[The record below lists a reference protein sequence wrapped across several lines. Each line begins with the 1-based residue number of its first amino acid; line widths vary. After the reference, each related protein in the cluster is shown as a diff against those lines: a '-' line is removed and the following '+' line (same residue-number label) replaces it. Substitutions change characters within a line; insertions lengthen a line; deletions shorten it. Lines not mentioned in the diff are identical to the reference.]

1 MLLSTTPRSAHHLHR
16 CTLLA
21 LAAAAVLHGGAAHAQ
36 TAPVPAV
43 SPGAVQQQQQQEQER
58 RAQEERLRRGQPAT
72 ELNIPRTADTAAP
85 ASGSVAVT
93 RFEVDTSAILAPADI
108 NAVLQGLQ
116 GRTVS
121 FAELQTAVAA
131 LNALYDAKGYASAR
145 AVLPPQTVQGG
156 VVRIRL
162 VEARVG
168 EVRVVS
174 AAAELAAGGAASAPL
189 HPATVQFVLARM
201 GLRSGDLLNTAAL
214 EAALQR
220 FNRLQDAR
228 VQASVVAGS
237 RFGTTDVEISVAEVP
252 AARFSGFIDNAGRDT
267 VGEVRGGI
275 NARLASVLRAGD
287 NLQFSST
294 QSTGSSSFALNYG
307 TALTADDLKLE
318 LSASRGNIQVVSGPF
333 QPLGIEGRSRD
344 FTVGLNYPLQV
355 TPEGLW
361 SLYGRMSVRD
371 SLSTVGGAEQGTIG
385 FGLITVGALQEMQ
398 RSGTAWYLDNSLT
411 VGTPRGNENG
421 GESFVYYRGNLTRF
435 DRLGPQT
442 QLLLRGGLQLSNSE
456 LVPSSET
463 FQVGGAQSVRGYSS
477 GLLSGRN
484 GYLASAEMRMG
495 LGVGAEATAAR
506 APDAPVLQ
514 GLAFLDHG
522 GAVPFR
528 GGNQS
533 RVTRNDFIT
542 SVGLGLQVD
551 KGPGFSARA
560 VLAHPL
566 TRNPAESK
574 DKRLWLHLSLNLAL
588 N

>member
-1 MLLSTTPRSAHHLHR
+1 MLLILSTTAAVARPRAALVA
-16 CTLLA
+16 LLV
-21 LAAAAVLHGGAAHAQ
+21 AAAALPCTTVWAQ
-36 TAPVPAV
+36 TPPAPP
-43 SPGAVQQQQQQEQER
+43 SPGAVQQQQQQDQER
-58 RAQEERLRRGQPAT
+58 RAQEERLRRSLPPA
-72 ELNIPRTADTAAP
+72 ELNLPRAAETATT
-85 ASGSVAVT
+85 SGSVAVT
-93 RFEVDTSAILAPADI
+93 RFELDPSAILSPAEI
-108 NAVLQGLQ
+108 NAVLQPLQ

-121 FAELQTAVAA
+121 FAELQAAVAA
-131 LNALYDAKGYASAR
+131 LNALYDSRGYASAR
-145 AVLPPQTVQGG
+145 ALLPPQTVQAG

-168 EVRVVS
+168 DVRVVGAS
-174 AAAELAAGGAASAPL
+174 PASPAIDAAQ
-189 HPATVQFVLARM
+189 VQFVLARM
-201 GLRSGDLLNTAAL
+201 GVKTGELLNTAAL

-220 FNRLQDAR
+220 FNRLQDAQ

-237 RFGTTDVEISVAEVP
+237 RFGTTDVEISLTEAP
-252 AARFSGFIDNAGRDT
+252 RARFSGFLDNAGRDT
-267 VGEVRGGI
+267 VGEVRGGLH
-275 NARLASVLRAGD
+275 ARLGSVLRASD
-287 NLQFSST
+287 NLQFSAT
-294 QSTGSSSFALNYG
+294 HSTGSASFALSYG

-318 LSASRGNIQVVSGPF
+318 LSASRGDIQVVSGPF

-361 SLYGRMSVRD
+361 NLYGRLSVRD
-371 SLSTVGGAEQGTIG
+371 SLSTIGGADQGTIG
-385 FGLITVGALQEMQ
+385 FGLLTVGALQEVQ

-411 VGTPRGNENG
+411 VGAPRGNGNSSDNG
-421 GESFVYYRGNLTRF
+421 GESFVYYRGQLTRF

-442 QLLLRGGLQLSNSE
+442 QLLLRGGLQLSNSD
-456 LVPSSET
+456 LVPSSEQ

-484 GYLASAEMRMG
+484 GYLASAEMRVR
-495 LGVGAEATAAR
+495 LGAESAAAR
-506 APDAPVLQ
+506 RPDAPDAPVLQ
-514 GLAFLDHG
+514 GLLFVDHG

-533 RVTRNDFIT
+533 RVTRHDFIS

-566 TRNPAESK
+566 TRNPAETK
-574 DKRLWLHLSLNLAL
+574 DSRLWLHLSLNLAL